1 MLANRTYFHAGSQ
14 HSRLTALLIPELLH
28 FKCRPNSGNSVQC
41 AICIVQSAICI
52 VQSCLYYIHNECGL
66 EVLYTVP
73 VYYLPFNTVPK
84 SLPIEKHTLT
94 ILYSVTYN
102 ILYRPLYRLYWANLG
117 LNRPL
122 LAYIPRP
129 IHIGMGY
136 LALGLSMY
144 VTLYR
149 VQTLYSCTLICR
161 QCLFNIL
168 YIVQCTCI
176 RLV

>member
-1 MLANRTYFHAGSQ
+1 MCN
-14 HSRLTALLIPELLH
+14 LH
-28 FKCRPNSGNSVQC
+28 C
-41 AICIVQSAICI
+41 AICNLQSALCNRASII
-52 VQSCLYYIHNECGL
+52 
-66 EVLYTVP
+66 YTKNAVWMYCTL
-73 VYYLPFNTVPK
+73 YYLPFHTVPK

-102 ILYRPLYRLYWANLG
+102 ILFRPLYRLYWANLG

-149 VQTLYSCTLICR
+149 VQTLYSCTLI
-161 QCLFNIL
+161 
-168 YIVQCTCI
+168 
-176 RLV
+176 

>member
-1 MLANRTYFHAGSQ
+1 MCN
-14 HSRLTALLIPELLH
+14 LH
-28 FKCRPNSGNSVQC
+28 C
-41 AICIVQSAICI
+41 AICNLQSALCNRASII
-52 VQSCLYYIHNECGL
+52 
-66 EVLYTVP
+66 YTKNAVWRYCTL
-73 VYYLPFNTVPK
+73 YYLPFNTVPK

-129 IHIGMGY
+129 IHNTHWHGI
-136 LALGLSMY
+136 LSSRFEY
-144 VTLYR
+144 VCYSVQSPNLIFLYAD
-149 VQTLYSCTLICR
+149 LDICR

-176 RLV
+176 RLVQPTRGSKRQLGYSWS